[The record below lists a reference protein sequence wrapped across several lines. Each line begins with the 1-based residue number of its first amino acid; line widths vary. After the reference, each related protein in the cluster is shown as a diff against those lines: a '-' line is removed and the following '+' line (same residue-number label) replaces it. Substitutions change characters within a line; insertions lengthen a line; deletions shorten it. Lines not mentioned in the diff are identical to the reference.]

1 MNCMPKSDPKITFE
15 PRPLKVGTEWH
26 VVATYP
32 RGQKEHIAGF
42 HSEAEA
48 IEWIAS
54 ESCQA
59 WLRARGYT
67 E

>member
-1 MNCMPKSDPKITFE
+1 MAKNDPKITFE
-15 PRPLKVGTEWH
+15 PKPLKVGPEWH

-32 RGQKEHIAGF
+32 RGQKEHITGF

-48 IEWIAS
+48 IEWIAG
-54 ESCQA
+54 EGCQA
-59 WLRARGYT
+59 WLRARGYA